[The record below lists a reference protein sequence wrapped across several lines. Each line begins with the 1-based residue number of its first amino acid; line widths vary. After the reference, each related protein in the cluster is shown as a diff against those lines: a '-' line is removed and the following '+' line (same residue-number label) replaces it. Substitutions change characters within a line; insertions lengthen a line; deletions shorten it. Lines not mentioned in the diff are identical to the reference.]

1 MFEKRALTFCQNL
14 LLSKTELTARFANCS
29 FFAFFKRLT
38 QKFICFLY
46 SFWDVFVLSRKNL
59 FGSLELIS
67 KSRKPLSNRNF
78 FLIAFYFRVR
88 AFLLMVVGESMMEF
102 VIKYALSFRLWKSVF
117 RKLPGLYFKWEW
129 KSLWWSRFLFLG
141 CDGVCF

>member
-1 MFEKRALTFCQNL
+1 MRKKLQHFARTFCYLKQSL
-14 LLSKTELTARFANCS
+14 QQDLQIVL
-29 FFAFFKRLT
+29 FFAFFKRLA

-46 SFWDVFVLSRKNL
+46 FFWDVFVLSRKN
-59 FGSLELIS
+59 FFRSLELVS
-67 KSRKPLSNRNF
+67 KSRKLISNRNV
-78 FLIAFYFRVR
+78 FLIVTYFRVR
-88 AFLLMVVGESMMEF
+88 AFLLMVVEESMMEF
-102 VIKYALSFRLWKSVF
+102 VTEYALSFRLWKSVF

>member
-1 MFEKRALTFCQNL
+1 MFEKRVLTFCQNF

-46 SFWDVFVLSRKNL
+46 SFWDALVLSCKTL
-59 FGSLELIS
+59 FQSLEIIS
-67 KSRKPLSNRNF
+67 KSRKFISNRNL
-78 FLIAFYFRVR
+78 FLIETYFRVR
-88 AFLLMVVGESMMEF
+88 AFLLMVVEESMTEF
-102 VIKYALSFRLWKSVF
+102 VTEYALSFRLWKSVF

-129 KSLWWSRFLFLG
+129 KSLWWNRLLVLG